1 MRFKHIYLLIFFLSL
16 NVQSCSDDTQMF
28 LESVVEEE
36 NPSTDSAEPN
46 EKEDPDDNID
56 DSTQDDSGTVGDD
69 NTSDP
74 DSTDDP
80 VDQGTIDP
88 TIEIATWK
96 NFAASAVSHTWDD
109 AYKQQVDIAIPLFD
123 EFDMHTTLFVLPN
136 NIDNWDPYRTAYLNG
151 HEIASHTMSH
161 PDFDKLSATEVE
173 YQLSRSQEVIFQNME
188 YNDCL
193 TLAYPYCHADSFNLT
208 EKYYIAARTCQSR
221 IEKSTPD
228 NFMEVA
234 AFLCGEG
241 SAYYT
246 ADQLNSIARSAKD
259 QTGWGVYMFHLIDG
273 TGGYSIDSEV
283 LRQHLTFLSSNPQD
297 YWVDSFLNVVKYI
310 KQRNVAEIRL
320 VEENSNQIVLSYSDI
335 LDDEIF
341 DFPITFKRMISSDL
355 QSDDIQVFQD
365 SKECESFVVEEMV
378 NGSLKRFIVFNAVP
392 DSGNIV
398 IQL

>member
-1 MRFKHIYLLIFFLSL
+1 
-16 NVQSCSDDTQMF
+16 MF
-28 LESVVEEE
+28 LESIVEEE
-36 NPSTDSAEPN
+36 SSATDTTNPNGNDDSDSNTA
-46 EKEDPDDNID
+46 D
-56 DSTQDDSGTVGDD
+56 DSTQNDNGTVDEG
-69 NTSDP
+69 TSDP
-74 DSTDDP
+74 GSNEAP
-80 VDQGTIDP
+80 IDQGTIDP

-96 NFAASAVSHTWDD
+96 NFASSAVSHTWDD

-136 NIDNWDPYRTAYLNG
+136 NIGNWEPYRTAYLSG

-161 PDFDKLSATEVE
+161 PDFDKLAMTEVE
-173 YQLSRSQEVIFQNME
+173 YQLNRSQEVIIQNMG

-208 EKYYIAARTCQSR
+208 EKYYIAARLCQSR
-221 IEKSTPD
+221 IEKSTPE

-241 SAYYT
+241 SAYST
-246 ADQLNSIARSAKD
+246 ADQLNSIAKSAKN

-273 TGGYSIDSEV
+273 TGGYTIDSEV
-283 LRQHLTFLSSNPQD
+283 LRQHLTFLSSSPQD

-320 VEENSNQIVLSYSDI
+320 VEENSNHIILSYSDS

-341 DFPITFKRMISSDL
+341 DFPITFKRMISSNLSIDN
-355 QSDDIQVFQD
+355 IQVFQD
-365 SKECESFVVEEMV
+365 SKECESYVLEEID
-378 NGSLKRFIVFNAVP
+378 NGELKRFIVFNAVP